1 MHGKLLHA
9 LKRNAQRT
17 RRDGRG
23 RRVMTHGGLRF
34 CRQRAARWQR
44 APFRH
49 YVTSCTLLRGAS
61 GVVGHGGPKNRLNG
75 LSFARRDVSAV
86 VFGAFGYEIPK

>member
-1 MHGKLLHA
+1 
-9 LKRNAQRT
+9 
-17 RRDGRG
+17 
-23 RRVMTHGGLRF
+23 MTHGGLRF
-34 CRQRAARWQR
+34 CRQRAARQR

-61 GVVGHGGPKNRLNG
+61 GVDGRGRPKNRLNG

-86 VFGAFGYEIPK
+86 VSGAFVYLVNGYEET